1 MKIKNLLLVP
11 ALCLLSV
18 TVSFASGHVKHHDDP
33 LRKTFIANPQQ
44 LHDNEYQQSLRN
56 RLVWQNFVK
65 NNGQWNVIFDE
76 SSGMPHRAFGKPVS
90 VPGSDARTTA
100 MNFMNNNL
108 QEFNIPHAS
117 LKFRSVAAGSKYQYV
132 NFYQEHQGLE
142 ILYSHVQIKMM
153 HDYRVMQ
160 FGLDCYNNI
169 NLSTQPM
176 LSDAAAIQFASN
188 NVPGIL
194 NVTVTPNLK
203 VLPVPGYHK
212 YTFHLVYEIVVEN
225 RDAEGIPGKYYTL
238 VDANTG
244 AILYRSNQ
252 VNHIVANT
260 DVNVSGTLH
269 LTNPYDPAT
278 VEPLQNLKVVESGNT
293 YYTDDLGFLGLT
305 NTSATTATFSL
316 EGKWVKVETFNNTP
330 SWTVNLNPGANPV
343 NIDAN
348 ADLKQR
354 TTYNSINDVH
364 EYMKSKYPLFTGL
377 DYALTANVDVA
388 GSCNAFYDG
397 SSVNF
402 FAAGGGCNATS
413 LVVDVCYHE
422 YGHAINDKFYQSIGA
437 NFQNGAMGEGYA
449 DLWALGITASPI
461 LGIGFFDNDPNGFVR
476 RYDIDKKVYP
486 QDLVGEVHAD
496 GEIIAG
502 AFWDTYLNLGN
513 LQQMMDLFK
522 ETFYAGIS
530 DVDGTEGQLFQ
541 DILLETLTIDDNDG
555 DITNGTPNYC
565 AITSG
570 FAIHGISMSAASG
583 IDHVEVLSAAALSPI
598 TVTSVVQTLG
608 SGSEVKGYYRIGNTG
623 TWTLFSLPNTTG
635 NNYEGTIPGQPNG
648 TIVEYYMGIE
658 DDCGT
663 FLNIIPGGAAEANP
677 NIPYYILVGF
687 NQLLFEDFDA
697 FFGNWIAGIPSDDAT
712 TGNWIIDE
720 PIESFVGV
728 GFVQPD
734 YQNTPGGQFCA
745 ITGNASSPSA
755 GAGENDVDNGKTTLI
770 SPDFDLASYTNPA
783 ITFYRWYSN
792 DQGATPGTDFWQVA
806 VSGDGITYVPVEN
819 TNVGDHSWRRFAFK
833 VMDYITP
840 TATVTVRFI
849 AEDANA
855 GSLVE
860 ALMDDIAVWDEIP
873 LSLNETGAITVFSVY
888 PNPASDQVNLNIG
901 LSSEDV
907 ISLSILNNLG
917 QEVYSF
923 KENMPAGNNLFSI
936 DTEGF
941 ADGLYQVK
949 VSGTTGSQ
957 IRKLNVIK

>member
-1 MKIKNLLLVP
+1 MKLKNLLLVP
-11 ALCLLSV
+11 AICLLSV

-33 LRKTFIANPQQ
+33 LRKTFISNPQK
-44 LHDNEYQQSLRN
+44 LPDYAYQQSLRN
-56 RLVWQNFVK
+56 RSVWQNFVK
-65 NNGQWNVIFDE
+65 NNGQWNVIFNE

-90 VPGSDARTTA
+90 VPGSDARSTA
-100 MNFMNNNL
+100 VNFMSNNL
-108 QEFNIPHAS
+108 KEFRIPQSA
-117 LKFRSVAAGSKYQYV
+117 LKFLSVSTGSKYHYV

-142 ILYSHVQIKMM
+142 ILYSHVQIKMT

-176 LSDAAAIQFASN
+176 LSDAAAIQYASN
-188 NVPGIL
+188 NVAGIQ
-194 NVTVTPNLK
+194 NIVVTPGLK
-203 VLPVPGYHK
+203 VLPVPNHRK
-212 YTFHLVYEIVVEN
+212 YIFHLVYEIIVEN

-238 VDANTG
+238 VDANSG
-244 AILYRSNQ
+244 EILYRANKIHH
-252 VNHIVANT
+252 VAANT
-260 DVNVSGTLH
+260 DVNVTGTLH
-269 LTNPYDPAT
+269 LTHPYDPAT
-278 VEPLQNLKVVESGNT
+278 VEPLQNLKVVESGTT
-293 YYTDDLGFLGLT
+293 YYTDDTGYLGL
-305 NTSATTATFSL
+305 NNSSATTATFSL
-316 EGKWVKVETFNNTP
+316 EGRWVKVETFNNTP
-330 SWTVNLNPGANPV
+330 SWTVSLNPGSNPI
-343 NIDAN
+343 NIDGN
-348 ADLKQR
+348 TDLKQR

-364 EYMKSKYPLFTGL
+364 DYMKSKYPSFTGL
-377 DYALTANVDVA
+377 DYPLTANVDVA

-422 YGHAINDKFYQSIGA
+422 YGHAINDKFYQSIG
-437 NFQNGAMGEGYA
+437 FSFDNGAMGEGYA

-522 ETFYAGIS
+522 ETFYAGITGP
-530 DVDGTEGQLFQ
+530 DGTEGVLFP
-541 DILLETLTIDDNDG
+541 DILLETLTLDDNDG
-555 DITNGTPNYC
+555 DLTNGTPNYC
-565 AITSG
+565 DITGG
-570 FAIHGISMSAASG
+570 FAIHGISLSAASG
-583 IDHVEVLSAAALSPI
+583 IDHDEVLSAAAFNPI
-598 TVTSVVQTLG
+598 TVTSVVQGLG
-608 SGSEVKGYYRIGNTG
+608 SGNQVKGYYRIGNTG
-623 TWTLFSLPNTTG
+623 TWTLFALTNTTG

-648 TIVEYYMGIE
+648 TLVEYYLGIE

-687 NQLLFEDFDA
+687 NQLLFEDFDTFA
-697 FFGNWIAGIPSDDAT
+697 GNWITGLPGDDAT
-712 TGNWIIDE
+712 TGNWIIDV
-720 PIESFVGV
+720 PVPSYVGT
-728 GFVQPD
+728 GLVQPD
-734 YQNTPGGQFCA
+734 FQNTPSGIFCA
-745 ITGNASSPSA
+745 LTGNASGPAA
-755 GAGENDVDNGKTTLI
+755 GAGENDVDGGKTTLI
-770 SPDFDLASYTNPA
+770 SPEFDLSSYTNPA
-783 ITFYRWYSN
+783 ITFYRWYTN

-806 VSGDGITYVPVEN
+806 VSGDGVNYVPVEN
-819 TNVGDHSWRRFAFK
+819 TNVADHSWRRFAFK

-840 TATVTVRFI
+840 TSTVSVRFI

-873 LSLNETGAITVFSVY
+873 LSITENGAFTAFSVY
-888 PNPASDQVNLNIG
+888 PNPASNQVNLNIG
-901 LSSEDV
+901 LSSEEV

-917 QEVYSF
+917 QEVYSI
-923 KENMPAGNNLFSI
+923 KETMPAGNNLFSI
-936 DTEGF
+936 DTESF
-941 ADGLYQVK
+941 ANGLYQVK
-949 VSGTTGSQ
+949 IAGASGNQ
-957 IRKLNVIK
+957 IRKLNIIR